1 MISVLP
7 QMLWAQNHYESG
19 NIKIEN
25 NAKEDSTLSIVLHF
39 ANDVIVEH
47 DSIVNDRQSIIVGL
61 FNRADISEISYY
73 LLTKDNIVKCVFNN
87 YELKSKNIYKIQN
100 SFLPVVD
107 EIFKSLDKLLTK
119 SYDNSKPI
127 KGFYPSPQPGYIS
140 LTHDTYYFYI
150 KDKKNK
156 LESVVYRD
164 KCYECH
170 ISDLQQKFD
179 EIDWAVAYIEAFH
192 E

>member
-1 MISVLP
+1 MKGLRKYLVIKISRLILLQKNLSKKQKVEIYIMKILKIIMKKKNFMVIIFMISVLP

-100 SFLPVVD
+100 SFC
-107 EIFKSLDKLLTK
+107 TK
-119 SYDNSKPI
+119 QISYQPLKCSNFI
-127 KGFYPSPQPGYIS
+127 K
-140 LTHDTYYFYI
+140 
-150 KDKKNK
+150 
-156 LESVVYRD
+156 E
-164 KCYECH
+164 
-170 ISDLQQKFD
+170 
-179 EIDWAVAYIEAFH
+179 
-192 E
+192 